1 MLPPQAGT
9 ARRTHTRTRT
19 HTHTHMHTHS
29 MHTRTRTRMPTR
41 MCTLHVHPARGD
53 ACAREEQAVGSHAL
67 MLGSGFEHLDAM
79 QIAKFAEGESFVLMQ
94 KLVSRASQLVSK

>member
-1 MLPPQAGT
+1 M
-9 ARRTHTRTRT
+9 

-29 MHTRTRTRMPTR
+29 MHTRTRTRM
-41 MCTLHVHPARGD
+41 CTLNVHPARGD
-53 ACAREEQAVGSHAL
+53 ACARVEQAVGSHAL

-94 KLVSRASQLVSK
+94 KLVSPASQLVSK

>member
-1 MLPPQAGT
+1 MA
-9 ARRTHTRTRT
+9 
-19 HTHTHMHTHS
+19 
-29 MHTRTRTRMPTR
+29 
-41 MCTLHVHPARGD
+41 
-53 ACAREEQAVGSHAL
+53 QAVGSHAL